1 MNENLE
7 IRWLQRLAHY
17 EKALARL
24 ATAVNLVAVTY
35 DSAEQEDLLRE
46 GMVQR
51 FEYTQELAWKLMKD
65 YAEYQGF
72 TGIQGSRD
80 AIRTSLQIG
89 VITDRTW
96 MDTIADR
103 NITSHCYDEAEFL
116 AVLDKIANVYL
127 PLFRDLEVQMQKN
140 KEKEGV

>member
-24 ATAVNLVAVTY
+24 ATAVNLVAMTY

>member
-1 MNENLE
+1 M
-7 IRWLQRLAHY
+7 QRLAHY